1 MSTQDFLHMLD
12 TKKANFETF
21 ADKDYFSEEEFAHLG
36 ILHEEITNMEQYLR
50 RNQVAA
56 WIKEHGMKMPEKLRK
71 HFPDNGDGGAGNNDE
86 PAAKRGKSG
95 H

>member
-1 MSTQDFLHMLD
+1 MSTQDFLD
-12 TKKANFETF
+12 TLNKKKAEFETF
-21 ADKDYFSEEEFAHLG
+21 ANKDYFSEEEFAHLG
-36 ILHEEITNMEQYLR
+36 KMHEEITNIEQYLR

>member
-1 MSTQDFLHMLD
+1 MLD
-12 TKKANFETF
+12 TKKANFETIANTEYISKETF
-21 ADKDYFSEEEFAHLG
+21 DRLA

-50 RNQVAA
+50 RDQVAA
-56 WIKEHGMKMPEKLRK
+56 WIKEHCMKMPEKLRK

>member
-12 TKKANFETF
+12 TKKANFETI
-21 ADKDYFSEEEFAHLG
+21 ANTEYFSKETFDRLA

-50 RNQVAA
+50 RDQVVT

>member
-1 MSTQDFLHMLD
+1 
-12 TKKANFETF
+12 
-21 ADKDYFSEEEFAHLG
+21 
-36 ILHEEITNMEQYLR
+36 
-50 RNQVAA
+50 
-56 WIKEHGMKMPEKLRK
+56 MKMPEKLRK